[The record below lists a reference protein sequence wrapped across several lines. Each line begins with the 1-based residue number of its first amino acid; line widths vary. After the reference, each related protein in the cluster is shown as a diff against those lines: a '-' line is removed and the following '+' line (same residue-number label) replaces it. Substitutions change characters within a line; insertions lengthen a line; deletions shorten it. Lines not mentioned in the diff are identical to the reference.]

1 MIDLYEMEECKM
13 LMKVLKRLAL
23 GERYSNKIMAR
34 ELGVSEGMIEQMLMQ
49 LERKGYI
56 EKEEMASCCG
66 SCDCGS
72 GPKKASCCSS
82 KSDIIMWKITSKG
95 NEAVLKVS

>member
-1 MIDLYEMEECKM
+1 MEECRM
-13 LMKVLKRLAL
+13 LMKVLKRLAQ
-23 GERYSNKIMAR
+23 GDRYSNKIMAR
-34 ELGVSEGMIEQMLMQ
+34 ELGIDEGMVEQMLMQ

-56 EKEEMASCCG
+56 VREEMASCAG

-82 KSDIIMWKITSKG
+82 KSNIIMWKITSKG
-95 NEAVLKVS
+95 NEAALRVAK